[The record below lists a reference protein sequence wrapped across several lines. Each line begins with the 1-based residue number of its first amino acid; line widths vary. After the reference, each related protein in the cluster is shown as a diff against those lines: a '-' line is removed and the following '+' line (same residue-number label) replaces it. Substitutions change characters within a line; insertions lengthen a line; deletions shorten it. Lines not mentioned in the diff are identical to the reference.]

1 MIRTLLL
8 TGALSALLTCV
19 SACADAD
26 DDIYNQAQSWSTPV
40 VKNISLK
47 PTLPSVQTPPV
58 VRTSTQE
65 AVVVEAYQPDYTD

>member
-8 TGALSALLTCV
+8 TGVLISLLSCV
-19 SACADAD
+19 FACADSD
-26 DDIYNQAQSWSTPV
+26 DAIYTQAQSWSTPV
-40 VKNISLK
+40 VNGISLK

-65 AVVVEAYQPDYTD
+65 AVVVEAYQPAYTE